1 MDGNYTLSERDGD
14 NFEKYM
20 AAVGV
25 GLIMRKAAKNLNQT
39 AKISCDGDTIHI
51 ITGSTL
57 KSSDE
62 VFQVGVEKPV
72 TTMDGRK
79 VQCTLTRRAD
89 GNGWTIT
96 EKWSGKTTTID
107 QYLDADGNLVFD
119 LNMEGTTCR
128 RVYERD

>member
-1 MDGNYTLSERDGD
+1 
-14 NFEKYM
+14 M

-39 AKISCDGDTIHI
+39 AKITTNGDEITI

-57 KSSDE
+57 KSSNE

-89 GNGWTIT
+89 GNGWVIT
-96 EKWSGKTTTID
+96 EKWGGKQTTID
-107 QYLDADGNLVFD
+107 QYLDSEGNLVFD
-119 LNMEGTTCR
+119 LDMGGVKCR
-128 RVYERD
+128 RVYKRD